1 MSASPA
7 ARPLRFPP
15 ADFAKIKIP
24 KTRQPV
30 RNWFRVHQS
39 RHNALYFS
47 LESAHRFSHPGCP
60 FDFLYLGVDIETCLF
75 ERFGD
80 TAYDDQ
86 KTIAGSLWNAHSLS
100 LVQVE
105 GVLVCDLTNAR
116 TLSALS
122 VDLSAVMHSD
132 LQAPHAWGLAIQ
144 QHPSNFQGIKYRSR
158 FNAKA
163 CLALFKRDGIETR
176 LSEKQLHTLSK
187 NDPATDWLDKHKI
200 SLF

>member
-1 MSASPA
+1 MSASSA

-15 ADFAKIKIP
+15 ADFAKLKIP

-39 RHNALYFS
+39 KYNAVYFS
-47 LESAHRFSHPGCP
+47 LEPTHRFSHPGCP
-60 FDFLYLGVDIETCLF
+60 FDFLYLGVDVETCLF

-80 TAYDDQ
+80 TAYKSQ

-100 LVQVE
+100 LVRVE
-105 GVLVCDLTNAR
+105 EVLVCDVTNAK

-122 VDLSAVMHSD
+122 VDLSALMHTD
-132 LQAPHAWGLAIQ
+132 LQAPQAWGLALQ
-144 QHPSNFQGIKYRSR
+144 QHPANFQGIKYRSR
-158 FNAKA
+158 FNARA

-176 LSEKQLHTLSK
+176 LPAKRMCAVSK
-187 NDPATDWLDKHKI
+187 NDTATDWLDKHKI